1 MYALIRMAS
10 DCTADI
16 GMDADRFNTWATAF
30 PTWSSTL
37 SNNIST
43 ITNDTPEPTIKAL
56 EDTVSKTT
64 ACLEEK
70 INSNNN
76 LSSDILRDYDTY
88 SLLNKQLT
96 DAQAQVQISKDR
108 VGMLTTPEQ
117 KTTVYESWFP
127 LRRPLQT
134 SSFLLLLVFGL
145 FFITIFFGL
154 LLSQGG
160 IFVDIGIISF
170 IPPGQVSAALRQ
182 ITPITLIFGLALIGC
197 IIYLARKR

>member
-1 MYALIRMAS
+1 MAS

-16 GMDADRFNTWATAF
+16 GMDADRFKTWETAF

-37 SNNIST
+37 SSNIST

-76 LSSDILRDYDTY
+76 LSSDIMWNYDMF

-96 DAQAQVQISKDR
+96 HAQAQVQISKDR